1 MSIISSKSGR
11 EREGFTPYQSDQ
23 ELNDKEISL
32 LSKLNLN
39 DQQSPLEQYPKCEI
53 LFNDK
58 YSCDL
63 RSVGSKKRKL
73 SEEFINVN
81 ASKIGINFAIKAGIL
96 FSIDL

>member
-11 EREGFTPYQSDQ
+11 EKEGFTPYQSDQ

-39 DQQSPLEQYPKCEI
+39 DQNLPSEQSPRYEM
-53 LFNDK
+53 LFDK

-81 ASKIGINFAIKAGIL
+81 ASKIGKSVAI
-96 FSIDL
+96 